1 MRTLARR
8 LSTAA
13 ATIALVSLAFACA
26 TEDADED
33 VAPADTIASS
43 AETTTAEEPVSTGLQ
58 PGQSSTYE
66 VAITNPMPHAMV
78 VTVGYTGGGET
89 ELGTVPAGGE
99 QSFTVAASAGE
110 TITLVATDEAATHS
124 PTTTMTLPEGQTRTA
139 WTIE

>member
-13 ATIALVSLAFACA
+13 AAIALVSLAFACE
-26 TEDADED
+26 TQEGDED
-33 VAPADTIASS
+33 VAPADTIA
-43 AETTTAEEPVSTGLQ
+43 TTTGEEPVSTGVE
-58 PGQSSTYE
+58 PGISSTYE
-66 VAITNPMPHAMV
+66 VVVTNPMPHAMI
-78 VTVGYTGGGET
+78 VTVEYTGGGET

-124 PTTTMTLPEGQTRTA
+124 PTTSMTLPEGQTQTS
-139 WTIE
+139 WSIE

>member
-1 MRTLARR
+1 MRTLTRR

-13 ATIALVSLAFACA
+13 ASIALVSLAFACE

-33 VAPADTIASS
+33 VAPADTIAPS
-43 AETTTAEEPVSTGLQ
+43 AETTTAEEPVSTGLE
-58 PGQSSTYE
+58 PGVSSTYE

-78 VTVGYTGGGET
+78 VTVGYAGGGET

-124 PTTTMTLPEGQTRTA
+124 PTTSLTLPEDQTRTT

>member
-8 LSTAA
+8 LSSAA
-13 ATIALVSLAFACA
+13 VSIALVSLAFACE

-33 VAPADTIASS
+33 VAPADTIASP
-43 AETTTAEEPVSTGLQ
+43 AADEPVSTGLE
-58 PGQSSTYE
+58 PGMSSTYE
-66 VAITNPMPHAMV
+66 VVVTNPMPHAMI
-78 VTVGYTGGGET
+78 VTVEYMGGGET

-110 TITLVATDEAATHS
+110 AITLVATDEAATHS
-124 PTTTMTLPEGQTRTA
+124 PTTSMTLPEGQTQAA

>member
-8 LSTAA
+8 LSNAA

-43 AETTTAEEPVSTGLQ
+43 GETTTAEEPVSTGLQ
-58 PGQSSTYE
+58 PGQSATYE

>member
-8 LSTAA
+8 LATAA
-13 ATIALVSLAFACA
+13 ATIALVSLAIACA
-26 TEDADED
+26 TEDAED
-33 VAPADTIASS
+33 DAAPADTIAPS

-66 VAITNPMPHAMV
+66 LAITNPMPHAMI

-110 TITLVATDEAATHS
+110 TITLVATDEAGTHS
-124 PTTTMTLPEGQTRTA
+124 PTTTMTLPEDQTRTA

>member
-13 ATIALVSLAFACA
+13 AAIALVSLTFACE
-26 TEDADED
+26 TEDADEE
-33 VAPADTIASS
+33 VAPADTIA
-43 AETTTAEEPVSTGLQ
+43 TTTAEEPVSTGLE
-58 PGQSSTYE
+58 PGASSTYE
-66 VAITNPMPHAMV
+66 VAITNPMPHAMI
-78 VTVGYTGGGET
+78 VTVEYTGGGET
-89 ELGTVPAGGE
+89 ELGTVPPGGE

-124 PTTTMTLPEGQTRTA
+124 PTTSITLPEGQTQTS

>member
-1 MRTLARR
+1 MRTLVRR
-8 LSTAA
+8 LTLAA
-13 ATIALVSLAFACA
+13 AAIALAFFALACE
-26 TEDADED
+26 TEDADEEI
-33 VAPADTIASS
+33 APADTIASS
-43 AETTTAEEPVSTGLQ
+43 AETTTGDEPVSTGLE
-58 PGQSSTYE
+58 PGMSSTYE

-78 VTVGYTGGGET
+78 VTVEYTGGGET

-124 PTTTMTLPEGQTRTA
+124 PTTSMTLPGGQTQTS